1 MLNGRMGEVGLSAV
15 PLDLLDL
22 FVSDVCRGAGFRRVC
37 IVAKIASSCPSVC
50 YACVSTAHTGRI
62 CVKFGIG
69 VVCDDLS
76 KNSRFGYDQTEMD
89 TIREDLRMFYCFRR
103 H

>member
-37 IVAKIASSCPSVC
+37 IVAKIASSCPSV
-50 YACVSTAHTGRI
+50 RLLR
-62 CVKFGIG
+62 
-69 VVCDDLS
+69 VCQYGS
-76 KNSRFGYDQTEMD
+76 HWT
-89 TIREDLRMFYCFRR
+89 DLREIWNRGCL
-103 H
+103 